1 MTEPSGLEALEARIA
16 HDFATL
22 NHPPQNWV
30 PERAGPDGRAML
42 DVLIVGAGMCG
53 LTAAFH
59 FKRLGIHNVRLI
71 DAAAEG
77 RQGPWR
83 TFARMETLRSPK
95 HLTGPASSMA
105 NLTFRAW
112 WEAQHGAEGWERL
125 GLIDREVWA
134 DYLDWYGR
142 VTGGTRETGVRL
154 EALEPFDQ
162 GFAARLIDANGGG
175 AETLHAR
182 HVVLATGREGM
193 AVMRIPPV
201 FAPYRGGL
209 VHHTGDGPGR
219 DRMRGRDVVV
229 IGLGASAF
237 DYAAEALEG
246 GANTVRILGRSGKLS
261 RVNKAKQI
269 TYAGFVHGYPLLAD
283 AEKVAIL
290 AHIFEKGIAPPRGTV
305 QRVMRHDNVEVV
317 LGAEVEAARE
327 QDGRLILE
335 TARGAVPADLVI
347 LGTGYRI
354 ELGAASYLVPHL
366 DVLATWR
373 DRFDGPAPG
382 EFLDFPYIGP
392 RFEFT
397 AKPGREAEGQ
407 YLSRLTCFN
416 HAAMMS
422 LGNLANDIPA
432 VSEGAERLTRGIAA
446 ALYLEDRP
454 AHWRNLEAYE
464 EGELLGD
471 EIPDF
476 DDYWPPAPA
485 S

>member
-1 MTEPSGLEALEARIA
+1 MTEPKGLEALEAAIA
-16 HDFATL
+16 HDFAIL

-30 PERAGPDGRAML
+30 PERPGPDGRAML

-59 FKRLGIHNVRLI
+59 FKCLGIHNTRLI
-71 DAAAEG
+71 DAAPEG

-95 HLTGPASSMA
+95 HLTGPASGMA
-105 NLTFRAW
+105 NLAFRAW
-112 WEAQHGAEGWERL
+112 WEAQHGATGWESL
-125 GLIDREVWA
+125 GLIDRETWA

-154 EALEPFDQ
+154 DALAPFDD
-162 GFAARLIDANGGG
+162 GITARLVHDDGRK
-175 AETLHAR
+175 ETVHAR

-201 FAPYRGGL
+201 FAAHRGHL
-209 VHHTGDGPGR
+209 VHHTGDAPGR
-219 DRMRGRDVVV
+219 ELMTGRDVVV

-237 DYAAEALEG
+237 DYAAEALEA
-246 GANTVRILGRSGKLS
+246 GAKSVKILGRSQKLS

-269 TYAGFVHGYPLLAD
+269 TYAGFVHGYPLLPD
-283 AEKVAIL
+283 AEKIAIL
-290 AHIFEKGIAPPRGTV
+290 SHIFEKGIAPPRGTV
-305 QRVMRHDNVEVV
+305 QRVMRHDNVEIV
-317 LGAEVEAARE
+317 LGAEVETARE
-327 QDGRLILE
+327 QEGRLVLE
-335 TARGAVPADLVI
+335 TAKGTFPADLVV

-354 ELGAASYLVPHL
+354 ELGEAGYLAPHL
-366 DVLATWR
+366 DVIASWR

-397 AKPGREAEGQ
+397 AKPGTEARAD
-407 YLSRLTCFN
+407 YLARLTCFN

-454 AHWRNLEAYE
+454 RHWRNLEAYE

-471 EIPDF
+471 EIPGF
-476 DDYWPPAPA
+476 DAYWPDAPA
-485 S
+485 G

>member
-1 MTEPSGLEALEARIA
+1 MTEPRGLNTLEAAIA

-30 PERAGPDGRAML
+30 PARAGPDGRAML

-53 LTAAFH
+53 LTAALH
-59 FKRLGIHNVRLI
+59 FKRLGIHNARLI
-71 DAAAEG
+71 DAAPEG

-95 HLTGPASSMA
+95 HLTGPASGMA

-112 WEAQHGAEGWERL
+112 WEAQHGDAGWEGL
-125 GLIDREVWA
+125 GLINREIWA

-142 VTGGTRETGVRL
+142 VTGGVRETGVWL
-154 EALEPFDQ
+154 
-162 GFAARLIDANGGG
+162 
-175 AETLHAR
+175 ETLTPFEDGLTAALAHDNGRTETIHAR

-201 FAPYRGGL
+201 FAPFHGRL

-219 DRMRGRDVVV
+219 ELMMGRDVAV

-237 DYAAEALEG
+237 DYAAEALEA
-246 GANTVRILGRSGKLS
+246 GARSVKILGRSDKLS

-269 TYAGFVHGYPLLAD
+269 TYAGFVHGYPLLPD

-290 AHIFEKGIAPPRGTV
+290 SHVFAKGIAPPRGTV
-305 QRVMRHDNVEVV
+305 QRVMQHDNIELV
-317 LGAEVEAARE
+317 LGAEVTTASER
-327 QDGRLILE
+327 DGRLVLE
-335 TARGAVPADLVI
+335 TGKGVFLADLVV

-354 ELGAASYLVPHL
+354 EVGEAAYLAPYL

-373 DRFDGPAPG
+373 DRFAEPAPG

-397 AKPGREAEGQ
+397 PKPGAGDASRF
-407 YLSRLTCFN
+407 LSRLTCFN

-432 VSEGAERLTRGIAA
+432 VSEGAERLARGIAA
-446 ALYLEDRP
+446 ALYLHDFDQ
-454 AHWRNLEAYE
+454 HWADLTAYE
-464 EGELLGD
+464 EGELQGD
-471 EIPDF
+471 EIPGF
-476 DDYWPPAPA
+476 DAYWPPAKFE
-485 S
+485 